1 MVISCGPVAVQL
13 GIQLEIL
20 TVHLNSFCIEVY
32 RVTNFFS
39 CEFIVA
45 FFLIYLCYGW
55 KSKTDLIRNFFW
67 AENGYSVEFVE

>member
-1 MVISCGPVAVQL
+1 MVMSCGPVAVQL

-20 TVHLNSFCIEVY
+20 TVHLNSFCVEVY

-45 FFLIYLCYGW
+45 FFLIYLCY
-55 KSKTDLIRNFFW
+55 S
-67 AENGYSVEFVE
+67 